1 MRVRSRFAPALLALL
16 GALLLPAAPRV
27 GSAQQQEPPIEFIK
41 VDQLSA
47 LLRKG
52 APAKVVDVRSRQEYL
67 TRHIKGAMSI
77 PLDTIELR
85 AGEIPRQGL
94 VVLY

>member
-1 MRVRSRFAPALLALL
+1 MRVRTGFAPVLLALL
-16 GALLLPAAPRV
+16 AVALLPGASRV
-27 GSAQQQEPPIEFIK
+27 GSAQQPPIELIQ
-41 VDQLSA
+41 VEQLNS

-52 APAKVVDVRSRQEYL
+52 TPAQIIDVRSRQEYL
-67 TRHIKGAMSI
+67 TRHIKGALSI

-85 AGEIPRQGL
+85 AGEVSRQGL

>member
-1 MRVRSRFAPALLALL
+1 M
-16 GALLLPAAPRV
+16 
-27 GSAQQQEPPIEFIK
+27 
-41 VDQLSA
+41 
-47 LLRKG
+47 LRKG
-52 APAKVVDVRSRQEYL
+52 APTKLIDVRSRQEYL

-85 AGEIPRQGL
+85 VGEIPRQGL

>member
-1 MRVRSRFAPALLALL
+1 MTVGPRFVPALLALL
-16 GALLLPAAPRV
+16 AAALLSGAAPAANAQGPPFELIRV
-27 GSAQQQEPPIEFIK
+27 AQLG
-41 VDQLSA
+41 D

-52 APAKVVDVRSRQEYL
+52 SQIQIVDVRSRQEYL
-67 TRHIKGAMSI
+67 TRHIKGSVSI

-85 AGEIPRQGL
+85 AGEIPRDGL

>member
-1 MRVRSRFAPALLALL
+1 MRVRPRFVMTLVGLV
-16 GALLLPAAPRV
+16 GALLLPGASRI
-27 GSAQQQEPPIEFIK
+27 GSAQQPPIELIK
-41 VDQLSA
+41 VEQLNA

-52 APAKVVDVRSRQEYL
+52 TPVQIIDVRSRQEYL
-67 TRHIKGAMSI
+67 SRHIKGALSI

-85 AGEIPRQGL
+85 AGEVPRQGL

>member
-1 MRVRSRFAPALLALL
+1 MRVGPRFAPALLAFL
-16 GALLLPAAPRV
+16 AATLLPAASRV
-27 GSAQQQEPPIEFIK
+27 GSAEEQPVEFIK
-41 VDQLSA
+41 VNQLDS
-47 LLRKG
+47 LLARG
-52 APAKVVDVRSRQEYL
+52 TRVPIVDVRSRQEYL
-67 TRHIKGAMSI
+67 ARHIKGAVSI

>member
-1 MRVRSRFAPALLALL
+1 MRVGSRFAPALLALL
-16 GALLLPAAPRV
+16 GALLLPAPRMV
-27 GSAQQQEPPIEFIK
+27 SAQQQEPPIEFIK
-41 VDQLSA
+41 VSDLNS

-52 APAKVVDVRSRQEYL
+52 APAKVIDVRSRQEYL

-85 AGEIPRQGL
+85 AGEVPRQGL

>member
-1 MRVRSRFAPALLALL
+1 MRVRSRFAPVLLALVAA
-16 GALLLPAAPRV
+16 ALLPGAARV
-27 GSAQQQEPPIEFIK
+27 GTAQPAPFELIR
-41 VDQLSA
+41 VDELNA

-52 APAKVVDVRSRQEYL
+52 TPAQVIDVRSRQEYL
-67 TRHIKGAMSI
+67 TRHIKGAISI

-85 AGEIPRQGL
+85 AGEVSRQGL

>member
-1 MRVRSRFAPALLALL
+1 MRVRSRLVPALLALL
-16 GALLLPAAPRV
+16 AAALLPGASRV
-27 GSAQQQEPPIEFIK
+27 ASAQQAPFELIR
-41 VDQLSA
+41 VDQLNA

-52 APAKVVDVRSRQEYL
+52 TAAQVIDVRSRQEYL
-67 TRHIKGAMSI
+67 TRHIKGAISI

-85 AGEIPRQGL
+85 AGEVSRQGL

>member
-1 MRVRSRFAPALLALL
+1 MRVRFQYAPTLLALL
-16 GALLLPAAPRV
+16 SALLLPAAARMA
-27 GSAQQQEPPIEFIK
+27 SAQQEPPIEFIK
-41 VDQLSA
+41 VDQVSA
-47 LLRKG
+47 MLKKG
-52 APAKVVDVRSRQEYL
+52 APAKLIDVRSRQEFL

>member
-1 MRVRSRFAPALLALL
+1 MRVRSRLAPALLALL
-16 GALLLPAAPRV
+16 AAVLLPGASRV
-27 GSAQQQEPPIEFIK
+27 GSAQEPPIQVIK
-41 VDQLSA
+41 VDQLNA
-47 LLRKG
+47 LLRRG
-52 APAKVVDVRSRQEYL
+52 TPIPIVDVRSKQEYL
-67 TRHIKGAMSI
+67 TRHIRGAVSI

>member
-1 MRVRSRFAPALLALL
+1 MRVRFRFAPTLLALL
-16 GALLLPAAPRV
+16 CALLLPAVARMA
-27 GSAQQQEPPIEFIK
+27 SAQQEPPIEFIK
-41 VDQLSA
+41 VDQVSA
-47 LLRKG
+47 MLKKG
-52 APAKVVDVRSRQEYL
+52 AAAKLIDVRSRQEFL

-85 AGEIPRQGL
+85 AGEVPRQGL

>member
-1 MRVRSRFAPALLALL
+1 MKVKLRCAPALLALL
-16 GALLLPAAPRV
+16 AVALLPGASRV
-27 GSAQQQEPPIEFIK
+27 GSAQQPPFELIK
-41 VDQLSA
+41 VDQLNG

-52 APAKVVDVRSRQEYL
+52 TPVQIIDVRSRQEYL
-67 TRHIKGAMSI
+67 TRHIKGAISI

-85 AGEIPRQGL
+85 VGEVSRQGP

>member
-1 MRVRSRFAPALLALL
+1 MRVRSRVAPALLMLLAAALL
-16 GALLLPAAPRV
+16 PGASRM
-27 GSAQQQEPPIEFIK
+27 GSAQEPPIELIK
-41 VDQLSA
+41 VDQLNG

-52 APAKVVDVRSRQEYL
+52 TPAQVIDVRSRQEYL
-67 TRHIKGAMSI
+67 TRHIKGAISI

-85 AGEIPRQGL
+85 VGEISRQGL

>member
-1 MRVRSRFAPALLALL
+1 MTVRPRFAPVLLAVL
-16 GALLLPAAPRV
+16 ASVLLPGASRV
-27 GSAQQQEPPIEFIK
+27 GGAQQPPVDLIK
-41 VDQLSA
+41 VDQLNS

-52 APAKVVDVRSRQEYL
+52 TPAQIIDVRSRQEYL
-67 TRHIKGAMSI
+67 TRHIKGAASI

-85 AGEIPRQGL
+85 AGEVSRQGL

>member
-1 MRVRSRFAPALLALL
+1 MRVRRITLALLAVLA
-16 GALLLPAAPRV
+16 ALLLPTATRPGR
-27 GSAQQQEPPIEFIK
+27 AQQPSIDLIK
-41 VDQLSA
+41 VEQLNA

-52 APAKVVDVRSRQEYL
+52 AAVQIVDVRSRQEYL
-67 TRHIKGAMSI
+67 TRHIKGALSI

-85 AGEIPRQGL
+85 VGEIPRQGL

>member
-1 MRVRSRFAPALLALL
+1 MRARGSFAPALVALL
-16 GALLLPAAPRV
+16 AAVLLPGASRV
-27 GSAQQQEPPIEFIK
+27 GSAQQPPIELIR
-41 VDQLSA
+41 VEQLNA

-52 APAKVVDVRSRQEYL
+52 TPTQIIDVRSRQEYL
-67 TRHIKGAMSI
+67 TRHIKGALSI

-85 AGEIPRQGL
+85 AGEISRQGL

>member
-1 MRVRSRFAPALLALL
+1 MTVRRALVPTLLALL
-16 GALLLPAAPRV
+16 AAALLPGAPRAA
-27 GSAQQQEPPIEFIK
+27 SAQQPPIELIK
-41 VDQLSA
+41 VAQLDA

-52 APAKVVDVRSRQEYL
+52 TKIQVVDVRSRQEFL
-67 TRHIKGAMSI
+67 TRHIKGAISI

-85 AGEIPRQGL
+85 AGEIPREGL

>member
-1 MRVRSRFAPALLALL
+1 LALVATALLPVAS
-16 GALLLPAAPRV
+16 RV
-27 GSAQQQEPPIEFIK
+27 GSAQQLPIELIK
-41 VDQLSA
+41 VEQLTA

-52 APAKVVDVRSRQEYL
+52 TPVQLIDVRSRPEYL
-67 TRHIKGAMSI
+67 TRHIKGAISI

-85 AGEIPRQGL
+85 AGEVSRQGL

>member
-16 GALLLPAAPRV
+16 AAALLPGASRV
-27 GSAQQQEPPIEFIK
+27 GSAQQPPFELIR
-41 VDQLSA
+41 VDQLNA

-52 APAKVVDVRSRQEYL
+52 TAAQVIDVRSRQEYL
-67 TRHIKGAMSI
+67 TRHIKGAISI

-85 AGEIPRQGL
+85 AGEVSRQGL